1 MQIAV
6 YECKEQLTNTKPGQD
21 KLPYNILMSIHCDSS
36 DKTYGILQL

>member
-6 YECKEQLTNTKPGQD
+6 YECKEQLKNTKTGQD
-21 KLPYNILMSIHCDSS
+21 KLPYNILSIHCDSS